1 MRNNELHIPVAMTSG
16 GVYACFMNGGGA
28 VGPAALPIFSRVN
41 CFFSFFASECAAP
54 SARPASAAQLQS
66 QRTRSA
72 CQSGSLASFTWG
84 TCASHRTGAVT
95 RTLNTPLRNSAHVSR
110 RVIVWEA
117 RRHICARCRATVGH
131 GTPGRGKRASATPAF
146 PDPDPELS
154 RDPSRCCRRHFQ
166 ASKASSW
173 PTLPPM
179 TSSPPTQSRLT
190 VRQVEIIP
198 P

>member
-16 GVYACFMNGGGA
+16 GVYACFMNGRGA
-28 VGPAALPIFSRVN
+28 VGLAALPIFSRVN
-41 CFFSFFASECAAP
+41 CFFFLLRVGMRRSVRSSCQRRTAAITAHEERMPKWEPGFIHMGHVRLAPHRRRDPHAKHAAP
-54 SARPASAAQLQS
+54 ELGSRFTPSDRVGRRE
-66 QRTRSA
+66 RT
-72 CQSGSLASFTWG
+72 
-84 TCASHRTGAVT
+84 
-95 RTLNTPLRNSAHVSR
+95 SAHDAERPS
-110 RVIVWEA
+110 
-117 RRHICARCRATVGH
+117 

-154 RDPSRCCRRHFQ
+154 RDPSRCCRRHFR
-166 ASKASSW
+166 ASKASSC

-190 VRQVEIIP
+190 LRQVEIIP